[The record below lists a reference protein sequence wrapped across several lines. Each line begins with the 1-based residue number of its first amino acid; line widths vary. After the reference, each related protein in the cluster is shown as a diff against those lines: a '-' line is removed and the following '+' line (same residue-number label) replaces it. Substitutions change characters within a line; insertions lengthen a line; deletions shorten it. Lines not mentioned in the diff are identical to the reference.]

1 MNRLTPVSKKQR
13 GLAAV
18 EMIISIPVLLLV
30 MMAITEFGNAFIR
43 YNTLNKMAQNGVRYA
58 TTNIS
63 GSASYDQIA
72 DVSEIKNIVI
82 YGHSS
87 VGEESTPMV
96 EGVSTS
102 DVAVSH
108 SNGYV
113 TITISH
119 EYIPMMTAFDTDFNF
134 TVPLN
139 SSAMMRTAP

>member
-1 MNRLTPVSKKQR
+1 MKSVLLKRKQQ

-18 EMIISIPVLLLV
+18 EFIIAIPTLLLV
-30 MMAITEFGNAFIR
+30 MMAITEFGNALIR

-58 TTNIS
+58 TTDIA

-87 VGEESTPMV
+87 VGEGSTPMV
-96 EGVSTS
+96 ADVSTS
-102 DVAVSH
+102 DVSVSH
-108 SNGYV
+108 NNGYV

-119 EYIPMMTAFDTDFNF
+119 DYTPVMTAFHADFNF

-139 SSAMMRTAP
+139 TSAMMRTAP

>member
-1 MNRLTPVSKKQR
+1 MNRLTPVCKKQR

-30 MMAITEFGNAFIR
+30 MMAITEFGNALIR
-43 YNTLNKMAQNGVRYA
+43 YNTLNKMAQNGIRYA
-58 TTNIS
+58 TTDIA

-72 DVSEIKNIVI
+72 DISEIKNIVV

-87 VGEESTPMV
+87 VGDGSTPMV

-119 EYIPMMTAFDTDFNF
+119 EYTPMMTAFDTDFNF

>member
-1 MNRLTPVSKKQR
+1 MNHLTPVCKKQH

-43 YNTLNKMAQNGVRYA
+43 YNTLNKMVQNGVRYA

-72 DVSEIKNIVI
+72 DVGEIKNIVI

-87 VGEESTPMV
+87 VGESSTPMV
-96 EGVSTS
+96 EDVSTA
-102 DVAVSH
+102 DVTVSH

-119 EYIPMMTAFDTDFNF
+119 EYTPMMMAFNPDFNF

>member
-1 MNRLTPVSKKQR
+1 MKVLAPKHQQR

-18 EMIISIPVLLLV
+18 EFIIAIPTLLLV
-30 MMAITEFGNAFIR
+30 LMAITEFGNALIR

-58 TTNIS
+58 TTDIA

-87 VGEESTPMV
+87 VGEGSTPMV
-96 EGVSTS
+96 ENVSTS
-102 DVAVSH
+102 DVAVNH

-119 EYIPMMTAFDTDFNF
+119 DYTPMMTAFNSDFNF

-139 SSAMMRTAP
+139 TSAMMRTAP